1 MALTLGVQSAE
12 KTMTEKCKA
21 DPTDSKSDFKDC
33 TNFNI
38 LSLTQAGDDGYMTAR
53 FLEYMEQAAYYI
65 ARDTYCDFPER
76 DPPYIAMP
84 ELFDF
89 IAGADTG
96 AIIASTLIV
105 PKRDS
110 GLPDWQV
117 N

>member
-65 ARDTYCDFPER
+65 ARSMLEIP
-76 DPPYIAMP
+76 IATFLRETRRISQCLSYLILLL
-84 ELFDF
+84 EL
-89 IAGADTG
+89 I
-96 AIIASTLIV
+96 L
-105 PKRDS
+105 
-110 GLPDWQV
+110 GLS
-117 N
+117 

>member
-1 MALTLGVQSAE
+1 M
-12 KTMTEKCKA
+12 
-21 DPTDSKSDFKDC
+21 
-33 TNFNI
+33 
-38 LSLTQAGDDGYMTAR
+38 SLTQAGDDGYMTAR
-53 FLEYMEQAAYYI
+53 FLEYMEQSAYYI
-65 ARDTYCDFPER
+65 ARDIYCDFPER

-117 N
+117 NQYWAKTSKSFFKNNKGLWQGGSLQVWQ